1 MKSSSKSF
9 KAYLLLFIILIPIL
23 IFAIFFSNYYSIY
36 KDLTNPSAHNPD
48 IDVVVKNPFE
58 GIDAIEEN
66 GDEMKENKDLPD
78 GGPDTSDET
87 TDNAEINSSDNTKTN
102 PSDKTEKP
110 SYNYIVGVYK
120 GRFEKLQ
127 QKQQDALDSLM
138 EEAKVEYKKNGSKKS
153 SLFGMAP
160 KYLGIVNNLEKQANK
175 DVDILIDNLET
186 ELINN
191 SYETDI
197 VKEIKDYYNY
207 YKKVLRA
214 EIIKEGTK
222 HL

>member
-1 MKSSSKSF
+1 MKNPSRSF
-9 KAYLLLFIILIPIL
+9 KSCLLLFIILIPIL

-66 GDEMKENKDLPD
+66 GDDVQKNRDLSD
-78 GGPDTSDET
+78 EEPDTPDET
-87 TDNAEINSSDNTKTN
+87 TDNVEIDSSDSTKTN
-102 PSDKTEKP
+102 PNDKTKKP
-110 SYNYIVGVYK
+110 SYNHIVGIYK

-127 QKQQDALDSLM
+127 RKQEDILGSLM
-138 EEAKVEYKKNGSKKS
+138 EEAKAEYKRNGSKRS
-153 SLFGMAP
+153 SLVGMAP
-160 KYLGIVNNLEKQANK
+160 KYLGLVNRLERQANK
-175 DVDILIDNLET
+175 DVDRLVDDLET